1 MSAVW
6 GNDTCH
12 CSQAGGKEREKS
24 QSSEDIL
31 LSFPLWYR
39 HVIKYYERSASSFC
53 TKVPLAIH
61 SRQIFLHKH
70 STSRGFDRYWISRKG
85 LHTVRCKKQFTGARS
100 IDRSTSLHQIDYI
113 SHVIQAKQQCVTVPL
128 LNVFYTYIASM
139 VWNTNFATDGFANC
153 ISCVAISNTASS
165 LLQSKNILRG

>member
-1 MSAVW
+1 VSAVW

-31 LSFPLWYR
+31 LSFRLWYR

-70 STSRGFDRYWISRKG
+70 SPPRGFYRYWISRKG

-113 SHVIQAKQQCVTVPL
+113 SHAIQVRKL
-128 LNVFYTYIASM
+128 ASPIQKYPPQL
-139 VWNTNFATDGFANC
+139 THLA
-153 ISCVAISNTASS
+153 
-165 LLQSKNILRG
+165 RR